1 MISTT
6 RMRRRVVWLL
16 ATAVLLLALA
26 LSACGGPG
34 GRNGGE
40 GNSGGNGTGSATTQT
55 TGNGGNGD
63 NPAFNAAVNQVSGA
77 DAQIQAALGA
87 LDSAQNDANQDSSS
101 QDNVIQP

>member
-6 RMRRRVVWLL
+6 RMRRRAVWML

-26 LSACGGPG
+26 LSACGGRG
-34 GRNGGE
+34 GQN
-40 GNSGGNGTGSATTQT
+40 GGNGSTATQT
-55 TGNGGNGD
+55 TGNGGNPG
-63 NPAFNAAVNQVSGA
+63 FSAAVNQVAGA

-101 QDNVIQP
+101 QDTATQP

>member
-6 RMRRRVVWLL
+6 RVRRRAVWML

-26 LSACGGPG
+26 LSACGGG
-34 GRNGGE
+34 GRQNG
-40 GNSGGNGTGSATTQT
+40 NAGSTATQT
-55 TGNGGNGD
+55 TGNPG
-63 NPAFNAAVNQVSGA
+63 FNAAVHQVAGA

-101 QDNVIQP
+101 QDNEAQP

>member
-6 RMRRRVVWLL
+6 RVRRRAVWML

-26 LSACGGPG
+26 LSACGGG
-34 GRNGGE
+34 GGQNGGA
-40 GNSGGNGTGSATTQT
+40 GNNGDTGSTATQT
-55 TGNGGNGD
+55 TGNAG
-63 NPAFNAAVNQVSGA
+63 FNAAVNQVAGA

-101 QDNVIQP
+101 QDNATQP